1 MKTIQKLKVNAAY
14 GKTRRADL
22 ADWKQMAIGV
32 VLCLISALFFAWLS
46 HGAPPHWPWAVP

>member
-22 ADWKQMAIGV
+22 ADWKQMAIGI

-46 HGAPPHWPWAVP
+46 HGATPHWPWAVP